1 MHELIVYVALLD
13 GLLLLITIGDDDGM
27 GSNYYLYVQSFSAGN
42 SSRVCTV
49 FIAFR
54 GSDSPQRDDS
64 SRFIILL
71 LSIATV
77 ISKVI

>member
-1 MHELIVYVALLD
+1 MLCPAFNVD

-27 GSNYYLYVQSFSAGN
+27 GSNYYLYVQSFNAGN
-42 SSRVCTV
+42 SSLVCV
-49 FIAFR
+49 RYLLLSEA
-54 GSDSPQRDDS
+54 QRDDS